1 MEALILVG
9 GAGTRLRPVIG
20 ADLPKPMA
28 PVAGRPFL
36 DWLLAQLR
44 DSGFEQVW
52 LLTGHRGDVI
62 EEHVGRGL
70 RWGLDVRYSRETAP
84 LGTGGA
90 LRQVLPRLTDEPCLV
105 LNGDSYLAAPLGDLT
120 AAHAASDAAV
130 TLALARVP
138 DVRRY
143 GSVEL
148 AIDGTV
154 SAFREKQDSRD
165 ARPGLI
171 NAGIYV
177 MTRSVIASIEPD
189 RAVSLEREVLPG
201 LLHGRARGVVFEVPF
216 VDIGVPE
223 SYAALG
229 AHPAAVLPIM
239 AVDEARARTTESPP
253 PSAVDRGRSVPSY
266 GGRMGP
272 GPSILG

>member
-28 PVAGRPFL
+28 PIAGRPFL

-44 DSGFEQVW
+44 DTGIERVW

-62 EEHVGRGL
+62 ERHVGRGR
-70 RWGLDVRYSRETAP
+70 RWGLDVRYSRETEP

-90 LRQVLPRLTDEPCLV
+90 LRRVLPRLAGEACLV
-105 LNGDSYLAAPLGDLT
+105 LNGDSYLAAPLDRLV
-120 AAHAASDAAV
+120 AAHAAFQAAV

-138 DVRRY
+138 DTRRY
-143 GSVEL
+143 GSVDL
-148 AIDGTV
+148 NTGGIIG
-154 SAFREKQDSRD
+154 AFREKEHAPD

-171 NAGIYV
+171 NAGVYV
-177 MTRSVIASIEPD
+177 MTTSVIASIVPG
-189 RAVSLEREVLPG
+189 RAVSFEREVLPR
-201 LLHGRARGVVFEVPF
+201 LLGGRARGEVFDVPF

-223 SYAALG
+223 SYAALD
-229 AHPAAVLPIM
+229 ADPAAVLPI
-239 AVDEARARTTESPP
+239 AAID
-253 PSAVDRGRSVPSY
+253 
-266 GGRMGP
+266 
-272 GPSILG
+272 

>member
-20 ADLPKPMA
+20 DDLPKPMA
-28 PVAGRPFL
+28 PIAGRPFL

-44 DSGFEQVW
+44 ATGIERVW

-62 EEHVGRGL
+62 ERHVGDGQ
-70 RWGLDVRYSRETAP
+70 RWGLDVHASREAEP

-90 LRQVLPRLTDEPCLV
+90 LRQVLPRLSGDACLV
-105 LNGDSYLAAPLGDLT
+105 LNGNSYLAAPLELLI
-120 AAHAASDAAV
+120 AAHASSDAAV

-138 DVRRY
+138 DTRRY

-148 AIDGTV
+148 TTDGTIH
-154 SAFREKQDSRD
+154 AFREKERVPH

-177 MTRSVIASIEPD
+177 MATSVIASIDPGRE
-189 RAVSLEREVLPG
+189 VSLEREILPG
-201 LLHGRARGVVFEVPF
+201 LLDGRARGLVFDVPF

-223 SYAALG
+223 SYALLNAD
-229 AHPAAVLPIM
+229 PAAVLP
-239 AVDEARARTTESPP
+239 T
-253 PSAVDRGRSVPSY
+253 SAMD
-266 GGRMGP
+266 
-272 GPSILG
+272 